1 MGICCLLRNH
11 RGRMSLYFV
20 LARPSED
27 PPVSVTGLS
36 LCLAEPRV
44 NLTSAQP
51 VPRWLATEGTAQRVP
66 SATKPPLSFVTIP
79 SLCCPE
85 PSSTLTCR
93 LQYSNIRYFFD
104 VLNRLEHL
112 KGTSCFVVFQLHHPI
127 IFLFVEGY
135 LRTKSR
141 AGGSNLHT
149 LARSAL
155 PE

>member
-11 RGRMSLYFV
+11 RGRMSLNFV

-36 LCLAEPRV
+36 ICLAEPRV
-44 NLTSAQP
+44 S
-51 VPRWLATEGTAQRVP
+51 
-66 SATKPPLSFVTIP
+66 SSTKPPLSFVTIP

-127 IFLFVEGY
+127 IFSSKDISAQKVVQEAQISTLLHGVPC
-135 LRTKSR
+135 L
-141 AGGSNLHT
+141 SNPLSK
-149 LARSAL
+149 AM
-155 PE
+155 